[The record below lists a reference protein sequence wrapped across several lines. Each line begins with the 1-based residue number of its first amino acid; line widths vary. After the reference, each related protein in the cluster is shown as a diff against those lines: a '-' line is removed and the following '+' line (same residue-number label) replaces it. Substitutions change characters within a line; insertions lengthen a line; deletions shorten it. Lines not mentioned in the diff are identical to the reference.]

1 MKLTRRSNLFLALI
15 CLAGIAQQWT
25 EAAGPTW
32 WRYGAALVLSGL
44 LFEWL
49 RARGSRLR
57 VDALIPGDLK
67 LGRQTEATLRFVNG
81 DGRQRDIECVTD
93 LPAGLQGPTETIRL
107 CLPPDGQVDRII
119 SLIGQSIGE
128 FEWQT
133 LPMRVRGSLG
143 LAWWSRDVPLETS
156 VSVVPDPSGQRWRLA
171 GTRPHG
177 ETVDRQGSGLE
188 LHHLREYRPGDSL
201 HVIHWKASARAQKLI
216 SRVMTDEQQL
226 EIMLVIDIGRT
237 SRTHVDGMSR
247 FGHYINLAWA
257 FSQFAL
263 TSGDAVGLVAA
274 ANKPVVALPP
284 LRGAKALVQ
293 VHSALRRLRPVAED
307 VDMLGAALEVQRL
320 ARKRSLVILVTD
332 LYSQSLT
339 GSFGQSIKLWNIRHL
354 PLVAALTGEDVTTL
368 SGERAA
374 DEGEV
379 YASLAA
385 REYHSTLQ
393 ANGEAAR
400 RLGASTVIA
409 RASDLQPRIFAQ
421 YRRLRARRGV

>member
-1 MKLTRRSNLFLALI
+1 MKLTRRSNLLLALV

-25 EAAGPTW
+25 EAAGPIW

-49 RARGSRLR
+49 RARGSRVR
-57 VDALIPGDLK
+57 VDALMPGDLK

-81 DGRQRDIECVTD
+81 DTGPREVECLTG
-93 LPAGLQGPTETIRL
+93 LPAAIQGPTDTMHLR
-107 CLPPDGQVDRII
+107 LPPGEQVD
-119 SLIGQSIGE
+119 SPVPLTGQSIGE
-128 FEWQT
+128 FEWQS
-133 LPMRVRGSLG
+133 LPMRIRGSLG
-143 LAWWSRDVPLETS
+143 LAWWSRDTPLQTS
-156 VSVVPDPSGQRWRLA
+156 VSVIPDPSGQRWRLA

-177 ETVDRQGSGLE
+177 ETVHRQGSGLE

-201 HVIHWKASARAQKLI
+201 HVIHWKASARAQKLV
-216 SRVMTDEQQL
+216 SRVMTDEQRL

-274 ANKPVVALPP
+274 ADKPVVALPP

-293 VHSALRRLRPVAED
+293 VHGALRRLRPVAED

-332 LYSQSLT
+332 LYSQSLA
-339 GSFGQSIKLWNIRHL
+339 GSFGQCLKLWHVRHL
-354 PLVAALTGEDVTTL
+354 PLVAALTGEDVTAL
-368 SGERAA
+368 SSERAA
-374 DEGEV
+374 NESEA

-385 REYHSTLQ
+385 REYHSTLR

-409 RASDLQPRIFAQ
+409 RAADLQPRVMAQ